1 MGRSRGGLS
10 TKISACVNSKGFPIS
25 FHLQEGQEG
34 DVKAVPYL
42 LADIQ
47 SNMVALMDGAYD
59 ANWVRDYL
67 FERGAINII
76 PSNKGRKV
84 PKAFDKRLYKKRN
97 VIERFFG
104 RLKRSFR
111 RIFTRYDKYASVY
124 LAMIKL
130 AAFRISVKIYESA
143 T

>member
-10 TKISACVNSKGFPIS
+10 TKISACVNSKGIPIS

-34 DVKAVPYL
+34 DVKAVPYF

-67 FERGAINII
+67 FERGAIDII

-84 PKAFDKRLYKKRN
+84 PKAFDKRPYKKRN
-97 VIERFFG
+97 VIARFFG
-104 RLKRSFR
+104 K
-111 RIFTRYDKYASVY
+111 
-124 LAMIKL
+124 
-130 AAFRISVKIYESA
+130 VKALYS
-143 T
+143 THFHSL